1 MKALLWF
8 KLYTGYE
15 ISRDYISTEV
25 PLFTKVLLQSKLSE
39 HNSFYCIATVFL
51 RYKLINNKDQGIPGI
66 ARVIILLSKKRLN
79 LTGDISTPYFH
90 LYSLIK

>member
-1 MKALLWF
+1 
-8 KLYTGYE
+8 
-15 ISRDYISTEV
+15 
-25 PLFTKVLLQSKLSE
+25 
-39 HNSFYCIATVFL
+39 VFL

>member
-15 ISRDYISTEV
+15 ISRDYISIEV
-25 PLFTKVLLQSKLSE
+25 SLFTKVLLQSKLSE
-39 HNSFYCIATVFL
+39 HNSFYCIATAFL

-66 ARVIILLSKKRLN
+66 ARVIILLSKKRFN
-79 LTGDISTPYFH
+79 LTGDISTPHFISIH
-90 LYSLIK
+90 L